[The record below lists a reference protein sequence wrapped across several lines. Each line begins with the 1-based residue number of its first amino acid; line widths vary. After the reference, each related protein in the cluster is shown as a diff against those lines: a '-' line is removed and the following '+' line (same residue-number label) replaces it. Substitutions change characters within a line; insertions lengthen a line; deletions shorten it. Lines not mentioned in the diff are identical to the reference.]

1 MNIKSCSSIF
11 NRVLCNAVQQINI
24 FQNIKANHK
33 SYSNTKIRGE
43 TMKEILLKYVESFPW
58 ALTGN
63 FDCSGMFSLSG
74 GVASDD
80 PVSAAHVAL
89 GTADQQRMAA
99 ALLRLQIHFQCFVQL
114 LVVTEPLHLGFWL
127 SSHSDTQLQ

>member
-1 MNIKSCSSIF
+1 M
-11 NRVLCNAVQQINI
+11 V
-24 FQNIKANHK
+24 KAQ
-33 SYSNTKIRGE
+33 G
-43 TMKEILLKYVESFPW
+43 VF
-58 ALTGN
+58 TGDV
-63 FDCSGMFSLSG
+63 DCSGVFSLSG

-89 GTADQQRMAA
+89 GAADQQRMAA

-127 SSHSDTQLQ
+127 SSHGDTQLQQTLLLDRLRTKNPL